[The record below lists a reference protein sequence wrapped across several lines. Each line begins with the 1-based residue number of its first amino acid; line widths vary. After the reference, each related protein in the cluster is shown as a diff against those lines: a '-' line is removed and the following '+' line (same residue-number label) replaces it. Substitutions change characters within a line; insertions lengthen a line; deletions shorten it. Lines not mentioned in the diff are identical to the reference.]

1 MKKWGVLIN
10 RLPFPDKESKVREM
24 GGFLMSIDLRCKH
37 DRSLGE
43 RAADLFEAGWG
54 RTSVARMR
62 KRDSHFFSFQWA

>member
-1 MKKWGVLIN
+1 
-10 RLPFPDKESKVREM
+10 
-24 GGFLMSIDLRCKH
+24 MSIDLRCKH